1 MLPVRRTQRDTALDP
16 FEEIE
21 RLRREMWSA
30 LDGAWAGSGTQLAL
44 ADLEETDDEFV
55 LEVELPGVKKGDV
68 DIELDG
74 RRVVVTAERKER
86 ERVGILRRRTRS
98 VGQLRHEVVLPVD
111 VDDDRVQASL
121 DHGVL
126 TLRLPKVE
134 SAKRR
139 RIEVH

>member
-1 MLPVRRTQRDTALDP
+1 MLPVRRTNRETALDP
-16 FEEIE
+16 FEEID

-98 VGQLRHEVVLPVD
+98 VGQLRHEVVLPVE
-111 VDDDRVQASL
+111 VDDGRVQASL